1 MGKLR
6 ATLCTRRRLRPT
18 LRPVLWL
25 ERQMV
30 ASLTEE
36 TDVPRRKAIADYVDG
51 ALRAMP
57 EHLRLGVAA
66 ESLVL
71 GLRPRVLSLFG
82 RFDREHASTSLRR
95 WEDSRIGLI
104 RQYPRLLSS
113 LVLFADGELP

>member
-1 MGKLR
+1 MR
-6 ATLCTRRRLRPT
+6 AARPA
-18 LRPVLWL
+18 PYPMAVLWL
-25 ERQMV
+25 EREVV
-30 ASLTEE
+30 ATLTDD
-36 TDVPRRKAIADYVDG
+36 TDARRRSAIADYVDG

-71 GLRPRVLSLFG
+71 GLRPRLLALAG
-82 RFDREHASTSLRR
+82 RFDEETARESVNR
-95 WEDSRIGLI
+95 WERSRIGLI

>member
-1 MGKLR
+1 M
-6 ATLCTRRRLRPT
+6 A
-18 LRPVLWL
+18 VLWL
-25 ERQMV
+25 EREVV
-30 ASLTEE
+30 ASLT
-36 TDVPRRKAIADYVDG
+36 DDNDARRRTAIADYVDG

-71 GLRPRVLSLFG
+71 GHRPRLLSLVG
-82 RFDREHASTSLRR
+82 RFDRQRARDSVHR
-95 WEDSRIGLI
+95 WEESRVGLI

>member
-1 MGKLR
+1 MR
-6 ATLCTRRRLRPT
+6 EVCARLCDGWRRRPT
-18 LRPVLWL
+18 LWPVLWL
-25 ERQMV
+25 ERRVV
-30 ASLTEE
+30 ASLT
-36 TDVPRRKAIADYVDG
+36 DDGDPKRRGAIADYVDS

-71 GLRPRVLSLFG
+71 GLRPRLLSLVG
-82 RFDREHASTSLRR
+82 RFDRERARESVRR